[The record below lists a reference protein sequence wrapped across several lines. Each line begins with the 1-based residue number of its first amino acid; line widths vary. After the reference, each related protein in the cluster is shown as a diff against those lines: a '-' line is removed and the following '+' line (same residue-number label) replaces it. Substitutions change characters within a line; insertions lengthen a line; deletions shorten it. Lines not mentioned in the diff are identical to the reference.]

1 MHIFL
6 GILLGI
12 AIAAVL
18 IYLQS
23 LENKRKSRE
32 IRKYTEE
39 LRRQC
44 GDSDDR
50 NNW

>member
-1 MHIFL
+1 MYIFL

-12 AIAAVL
+12 VIAAAV

-32 IRKYTEE
+32 IRKYREE
-39 LRRQC
+39 LRRQWD
-44 GDSDDR
+44 DSDTDF
-50 NNW
+50 